1 MEPTGD
7 IAQGARQRLGGCGR
21 RLACAFALTLAVLLP
36 FVAWLQDGTL
46 LGARDT
52 ARLYAP
58 LRPLVVDALRNG
70 SLPLWNPHEG
80 TGHPLL
86 AEGLHGVL
94 HPLSLLAAL
103 LAPTSMNALLLAYLV
118 AAALGAWVLA
128 RELGRSEVAAA
139 LCAIT
144 YGLSGFVTSMTDN
157 LVFLAG
163 AATLPWLVAGLRAC
177 ARPGALPLLG
187 AAAGVCCA
195 LLSGDVQ
202 SALVGT
208 ALGAILA
215 FEAGGRRALR
225 RAGLGLSLGVL
236 LAAVQWLPTLMN
248 LQQTD
253 RKLALGEAARRQ
265 WALHPLR
272 LLELAT
278 PGLFGTRAGSMDAAL
293 MRALGDSAPFA
304 LPFANAVHVG
314 LPVLLLASRG
324 ALADRGARWL
334 AVTTLVLLWLALGQ
348 HAGAAQL
355 LGDLPLWGS
364 FRYAE
369 KLTGALSLVLALLA
383 ARGLDRELEATVP
396 SWLPAAAAVATGLLG
411 ALLWFG
417 EPLLALPADALAV
430 AFGNLRS
437 GFGWVAAATLAM
449 AVLLALPQ
457 NGRGIR
463 AWLLVIAMWSCCV
476 AALPWSIH
484 PMPQGC
490 VGPDWLAHLEAPLPG
505 VRIATPTP
513 HDASPSQPDAWRRTW
528 CELPELGVPAF
539 GAAVGVGQIDLY
551 TGLDPIRFLKVY
563 FAFGEQRWRA
573 LRRFG
578 VTHVVAAVPV
588 QAGDAETLAAATQG
602 GRVVATSPD
611 GGLQAWSVPHRPWAS
626 FASAASFAPTPQQ
639 TLVRLQALV
648 ARGSDEVVVQADA
661 APAVGSGRILALRRG
676 AEQVEIEAEA
686 SSPAL
691 LVVND
696 AWSPGWTAR
705 VDGSPAPVLPA
716 DVLVRAVPF
725 PAGRHRLAMTYDPP
739 EVRAGLALSGLGLVL
754 LLVVAWMAR
763 RGSAYWK

>member
-1 MEPTGD
+1 MEPDAD
-7 IAQGARQRLGGCGR
+7 IAQSR
-21 RLACAFALTLAVLLP
+21 RLARGPRLALILGVALAILLP
-36 FVAWLQDGTL
+36 FALWLQDDTL

-103 LAPTSMNALLLAYLV
+103 LAPASMNALLLAYLV
-118 AAALGAWVLA
+118 AAALGAGVLA
-128 RELGRSEVAAA
+128 RELGRSAAA
-139 LCAIT
+139 AVLCAIA

-177 ARPGALPLLG
+177 ARPGAGPVLA
-187 AAAGVCCA
+187 AAAGLGCA

-202 SALVGT
+202 AALIGV
-208 ALGAILA
+208 ALGSTLAI
-215 FEAGGRRALR
+215 EAGGRRALR
-225 RAGLGLSLGVL
+225 RVALGVALGLL
-236 LAAVQWLPTLMN
+236 LSAVQWLPSLMN

-253 RKLALGEAARRQ
+253 RKLALGDAARRQ

-278 PGLFGTRAGSMDAAL
+278 PGLFGTRPGSMDAPL

-304 LPFANAVHVG
+304 LPFANSVHLG
-314 LPVLLLASRG
+314 LPVLLLAARG
-324 ALADRGARWL
+324 VRAERSARWL
-334 AVTTLVLLWLALGQ
+334 AVATGVLLWLALGH
-348 HAGAAQL
+348 HAGAAQI

-369 KLTGALSLVLALLA
+369 KLTGPLTLALALLA
-383 ARGLDRELEATVP
+383 GRGLDRELEGTAR
-396 SWLPAAAAVATGLLG
+396 SWLPAAAGSATCLLAV
-411 ALLWFG
+411 LLWFG
-417 EPLLALPADALAV
+417 EPLLALPADDLAL

-437 GFGWVAAATLAM
+437 AFGWVGAATLAM

-457 NGRGIR
+457 HGRGLR
-463 AWLLVIAMWSCCV
+463 AWLLVITMWISCV

-484 PMPQGC
+484 PMPRGC
-490 VGPDWLAHLEAPLPG
+490 VGPDWLAHLEAAPPG
-505 VRIATPTP
+505 VRIATPIP
-513 HDASPSQPDAWRRTW
+513 HDAPPTQADAWRRTW
-528 CELPELGVPAF
+528 CDLPALGVPAF

-578 VTHVVAAVPV
+578 LTHVVAGAPL
-588 QAGDAETLAAATQG
+588 QAGDAETLAAATAG
-602 GRVVATSPD
+602 GQVVATSPD
-611 GGLQAWSVPHRPWAS
+611 GALQAWGVPHRPWAS
-626 FASAASFAPTPQQ
+626 FASAASFAHAPQQ
-639 TLVRLQALV
+639 TLVRLQELV
-648 ARGSDEVVVQADA
+648 ARGSDEVVVQAEA

-705 VDGSPAPVLPA
+705 IDGLEVPILPA

-725 PAGRHRLAMTYDPP
+725 PAGRHRLTMRYEPP
-739 EVRAGLALSGLGLVL
+739 EVLAGLAMSALGVL
-754 LLVVAWMAR
+754 LLLALAWTAR
-763 RGSAYWK
+763 RGSVYWK